1 MTIETLPPPEP
12 ALAPPPAPFRVA
24 PERAAYAE
32 ALGAAA
38 AQPGLRKA
46 ERTRLRILSAAARL
60 LNQGER
66 APLTMAASAAEA
78 GVAHGTVYLHFPDR
92 AALEAATAEGFA
104 HFVRDHLAQVRDG
117 APASAARVRAA
128 TRRYVDLFA
137 ANAGLMRC
145 LTQAGERDGPFR
157 QVFHALN
164 RDWNGRVARAIQ
176 AERAAA
182 GAPIDAGEA
191 LYAAY
196 ALDGMV
202 DEFLAQIHI
211 RRDPA
216 LARLRDDPEATTGLL
231 ARLWRAAAA
240 G

>member
-1 MTIETLPPPEP
+1 MTNDAVQKQDP
-12 ALAPPPAPFRVA
+12 ALTAPPSPFRVA
-24 PERAAYAE
+24 PGRVCYPE

-38 AQPGLRKA
+38 SDAGLRKA
-46 ERTRLRILSAAARL
+46 ERTRLRILAGAAGL
-60 LNQGER
+60 LNDADR
-66 APLTMAASAAEA
+66 APLTMPAAAAAA
-78 GVAHGTVYLHFPDR
+78 GVAHGTVYLHFADR
-92 AALEAATAEGFA
+92 PALEAATAEGFA
-104 HFVRDHLAQVRDG
+104 HFLRDHLAQVRDG
-117 APASAARVRAA
+117 APGSEQRVRAA

-157 QVFHALN
+157 RVFHALN
-164 RDWNGRVARAIQ
+164 RDWNGRVARAMQ
-176 AERAAA
+176 AQRAAV
-182 GAPIDAGEA
+182 GAPIGAQEA

-216 LARLRDDPEATTGLL
+216 LARLRADPEATTELL
-231 ARLWRAAAA
+231 ARLWRAAAK